1 MIVRE
6 GRPGVWKLQKK
17 WHVRICI
24 VKKKKKFG
32 GMPSFF
38 PLKETGE
45 NVNTLP
51 LIDSHRAFYET
62 NK

>member
-1 MIVRE
+1 MEAAEKVAC
-6 GRPGVWKLQKK
+6 KDMYSK
-17 WHVRICI
+17 
-24 VKKKKKFG
+24 KKKKKFG